1 LEGFL
6 FKKASD
12 GKRRLTMDFHSP
24 VEGLYVEDMTVR
36 VSWAMHLQNN

>member
-12 GKRRLTMDFHSP
+12 GNRRLTMDFNSP
-24 VEGLYVEDMTVR
+24 VEGLYVEDMTVKVR
-36 VSWAMHLQNN
+36 MVRA